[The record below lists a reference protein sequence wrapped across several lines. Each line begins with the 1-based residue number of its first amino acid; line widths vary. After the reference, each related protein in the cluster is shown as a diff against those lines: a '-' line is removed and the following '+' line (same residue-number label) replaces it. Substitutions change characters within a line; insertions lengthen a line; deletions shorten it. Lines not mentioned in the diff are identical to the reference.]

1 MFLKYGVT
9 PEKIIE
15 FASNPDFNLPDD
27 IFSNREWR
35 IKKIN
40 GRCLKI
46 VIEYRGNE
54 IIIITAYFDRTLRR
68 KGLCE

>member
-35 IKKIN
+35 IKKDKWKMFKDSN
-40 GRCLKI
+40 R
-46 VIEYRGNE
+46 V
-54 IIIITAYFDRTLRR
+54 
-68 KGLCE
+68 